1 MVGNLCQL
9 MHDSSKQ
16 ESEDDEARDNF
27 KLLLKEYGE
36 GIDKYKAAMGHDQN
50 IAKEI
55 KQCIDEDKTRDGSN
69 KGSSRLAHYMKMSA
83 KLQEDAFQTIAEDR
97 KSKNK

>member
-1 MVGNLCQL
+1 MEQ
-9 MHDSSKQ
+9 
-16 ESEDDEARDNF
+16 
-27 KLLLKEYGE
+27 
-36 GIDKYKAAMGHDQN
+36 DQN

-69 KGSSRLAHYMKMSA
+69 KGTSRLAHYVKMSA
-83 KLQEDAFQTIAEDR
+83 KLQEDASQTIVEDR